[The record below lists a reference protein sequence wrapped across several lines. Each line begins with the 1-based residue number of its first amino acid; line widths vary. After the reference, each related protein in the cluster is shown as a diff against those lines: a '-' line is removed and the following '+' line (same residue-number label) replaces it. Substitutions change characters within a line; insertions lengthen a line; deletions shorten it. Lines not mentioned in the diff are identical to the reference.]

1 MTDTGRSL
9 INPSDGLIPSPTESR
24 TVTNVLLTSPIDAGI
39 GGVQVVLR
47 NLLRGLEQTGR
58 HVCFVYDAP
67 LPRVRTR
74 EGINTLGCPALYCAM
89 PAVVRDSAL
98 LNLITF
104 CLYLPITMFHLGRV
118 IRSKKID
125 VINCHYLAGYF
136 LHLLIAGRL
145 LRVPIVISVHGAD
158 VDAYDDSSRFR
169 KFVYRL
175 IMRGANRVVACSA
188 AMARHTT
195 DVFPEVR
202 GKVTYVHNGL
212 DLSYFSDTDATRAL
226 PKPYI
231 LCVCRHVHKKGID
244 TLLRAFALVRPECPT
259 MSLVLVGDGPLFEA
273 HKELARTLQIDDRV
287 VFVGSTAHA
296 EVASYFEGCTLFV
309 LPSRSEPFGLVIL
322 EAAYYRKGIVSTGV
336 GGVPEIVSN
345 GVNGLLVEPDD
356 PKAMAEAIVALVED
370 PARRDQLGAQAH
382 ETLLKRF
389 LWKDRIGDYIAL
401 YEGRLNVLRQPGPTD
416 SSDTAVVPAAVK

>member
-1 MTDTGRSL
+1 MTC
-9 INPSDGLIPSPTESR
+9 PF
-24 TVTNVLLTSPIDAGI
+24 DAGI

-47 NLLRGLEQTGR
+47 NLVRGLEQNR
-58 HVCFVYDAP
+58 RRVYFVYDAP
-67 LPRVRTR
+67 LRMRPL

-118 IRSKKID
+118 IRGKKID

-136 LHLLIAGRL
+136 LHLVIAGRL

-158 VDAYDDSSRFR
+158 VDAYNDSSRFR

-188 AMARHTT
+188 AMARHTA

-212 DLSYFSDTDATRAL
+212 DLSCYSNTSETLAL

-231 LCVCRHVHKKGID
+231 LCVCRHVHKKGVD
-244 TLLRAFALVRPECPT
+244 TLLRAFVLVRRKFPT
-259 MSLVLVGDGPLFEA
+259 MSLVLVGDGPLFED
-273 HKELARTLQIDDRV
+273 HKELARNLQIDDRL
-287 VFVGSTAHA
+287 VFVGSTPHA
-296 EVASYFEGCTLFV
+296 EVGSFFQGCTLFV
-309 LPSRSEPFGLVIL
+309 LPSRAEPFGLVIL
-322 EAAYYRKGIVSTGV
+322 EAAYYRKGFVCTSV
-336 GGVPEIVSN
+336 GGVPEIVTD
-345 GVNGLLVEPDD
+345 GVDGVLVEADN
-356 PKAMAEAIVALVED
+356 PKGMAEAIVALVKD
-370 PARRDQLGAQAH
+370 PIRRAQFGARAH

-389 LWKDRIGDYIAL
+389 LWKDRIFDYVAV
-401 YEGRLNVLRQPGPTD
+401 YEGRPNVVLAPADPKG
-416 SSDTAVVPAAVK
+416 TAVVSTEGAMAGSPPVSMSEGIG